1 METIQGR
8 RGFRRESIATQT
20 AQHVL
25 DEVFRSSIR
34 GPRNA
39 YYGAVRGNN
48 TMKPRMTDWIQ
59 EIPTPRIVAK
69 STMPQSIPSISISEE
84 FKSSKRR
91 HISLASTVIESE
103 GETDE
108 LTTTST
114 AREGNRLVGEEHDG
128 DDEYDEANA
137 VMEEE
142 DVTDQDTRTE
152 LLRVYPVQSRS
163 PRKARP
169 SPTRRWSSKPGKF
182 GQRGRKARSRS
193 PSSDKEKESQ
203 GRRWAQRSEDGF
215 PLEKNVLVEKLR
227 SLERLVEDIRHVLN
241 VQSPASTSTTL

>member
-39 YYGAVRGNN
+39 YYGAVRSNN
-48 TMKPRMTDWIQ
+48 TIKPRMSDWIQ
-59 EIPTPRIVAK
+59 EIPTPRIIAK

-84 FKSSKRR
+84 FKPCKRR
-91 HISLASTVIESE
+91 RISLASTVIESE

-142 DVTDQDTRTE
+142 DVTDQDTRTK
-152 LLRVYPVQSRS
+152 LLRAYPVQSRS

-169 SPTRRWSSKPGKF
+169 SPTRRWSSRPGKF

-193 PSSDKEKESQ
+193 PNSQKEKESQ
-203 GRRWAQRSEDGF
+203 GRRWVQRSEDGI
-215 PLEKNVLVEKLR
+215 PLEKDVLVEKLR
-227 SLERLVEDIRHVLN
+227 SLERLVEDIRDVLK